1 MNGQAAV
8 VTGGTGALG
17 GAVVE
22 SLLDHGWV
30 VHVPWTSEAS
40 ASRLRERLGAGRD
53 LSLGRA
59 DLTDPA
65 GSDAFFRDTVAPG
78 PPLKLLCNLVGGF
91 AMAAAEDTDP
101 DTWERMWRLNA
112 TAPFNAIRSALP
124 LLRDAGGGA
133 IVNVAAATAV
143 DGPAGG
149 MSAYLASKA
158 ALVSLTRNLARE
170 LAGAGITVNAL
181 APSVIDTPANRTSM
195 PDEDPGAWVTPD
207 AVADVIGFLAGS
219 GARVVTGSVIRL
231 TRSG

>member
-1 MNGQAAV
+1 MSGKAAV

-22 SLLDHGWV
+22 TLLDLGWV

-40 ASRLRERLGAGRD
+40 ASRLRERIAAREG

-59 DLTDPA
+59 DLADATR
-65 GSDAFFRDTVAPG
+65 SDDFFRDTVAPG
-78 PPLKLLCNLVGGF
+78 PPLRLLCNLVGGF
-91 AMAAAEDTDP
+91 AMAKADDTDP
-101 DTWERMWRLNA
+101 DIWDRMWRVNA

-124 LLRDAGGGA
+124 LLRGSGGGA
-133 IVNVAAATAV
+133 IVNVAATAAV

-149 MSAYLASKA
+149 MSAYLASKS

-170 LAGAGITVNAL
+170 LAPAGITVNAV
-181 APSVIDTPANRTSM
+181 APSVIDTPTNRSAM
-195 PDEDPGAWVTPD
+195 PDADPGLWVTPGEI
-207 AVADVIGFLAGS
+207 AQVVGFLAGP
-219 GARVVTGSVIRL
+219 GARVVTGSVLRL